1 MSISSLFVR
10 VSLSALAV
18 SGLAASALAGGPTLE
33 YNNEAGPGQ
42 NEVNYVNLQFPS
54 SISVTASTAT
64 PVIYGRVYQGGM
76 TESGGPNGNIVAQ
89 VGFGP
94 IGSNPLVD
102 DSGWTWMNAGYNIQL
117 GNDDEYQLSFTA
129 PAVNGTY
136 AYTYRFNLSTFW
148 AGLNLGWTLA
158 DLNGA
163 GSNNGLNF
171 EANQLGVM
179 TVTPTPGAAA
189 VMGLGALAGFRRRR

>member
-1 MSISSLFVR
+1 MSISSSFVR
-10 VSLSALAV
+10 VSLSAAAV
-18 SGLAASALAGGPTLE
+18 SCIAAAAFAGGPVLE

-54 SISVTASTAT
+54 SFTVTASTAT

-76 TESGGPNGNIVAQ
+76 TEAGGPNANIVAQ
-89 VGFGP
+89 VGYGP

-102 DSGWTWMNAGYNIQL
+102 DSGWTWMNANYNVQL

-136 AYTYRFNLSTFW
+136 AYTYRFNLSTSW

-158 DLNGA
+158 DLSDRNA
-163 GSNNGLNF
+163 
-171 EANQLGVM
+171 
-179 TVTPTPGAAA
+179 
-189 VMGLGALAGFRRRR
+189 